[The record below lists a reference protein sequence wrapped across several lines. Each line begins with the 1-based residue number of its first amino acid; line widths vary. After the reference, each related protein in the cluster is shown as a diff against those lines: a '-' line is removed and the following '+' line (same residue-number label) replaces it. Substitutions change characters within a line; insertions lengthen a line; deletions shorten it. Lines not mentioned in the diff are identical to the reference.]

1 MGGFKLG
8 MNLGMILL
16 LLLLQVLLHGAQA
29 VNYVVGGE
37 TVKWSLPQSTGNNAS
52 FYTTWA
58 GSKTFTVG
66 DTLIFIYTAGAH
78 DVLQVRY
85 PSDFKACNTQNP
97 ISVNNS
103 GYTVIPL
110 TMTGSSYFMCG
121 VPGHCVQGMNLEVV
135 VMTSE
140 ESAPSPN
147 SPGTAN
153 SPLPI
158 SQGGPTSPP
167 TAITV
172 EAPTAQQGN
181 GAILQP
187 PASTVTLFVGAAA
200 AALLG
205 WVVVSLF

>member
-1 MGGFKLG
+1 MEISSAYNILDQISCFLFLG
-8 MNLGMILL
+8 CCC
-16 LLLLQVLLHGAQA
+16 A
-29 VNYVVGGE
+29 V
-37 TVKWSLPQSTGNNAS
+37 
-52 FYTTWA
+52 
-58 GSKTFTVG
+58 
-66 DTLIFIYTAGAH
+66 FIYTAGAH

-121 VPGHCVQGMNLEVV
+121 IPGHCVQGMNLEVV

-158 SQGGPTSPP
+158 SQGGPTSPSP

-172 EAPTAQQGN
+172 EAPAAQQGN

-187 PASTVTLFVGAAA
+187 PAPTVTLFVGAAA

-205 WVVVSLF
+205 WVVASLL

>member
-1 MGGFKLG
+1 
-8 MNLGMILL
+8 
-16 LLLLQVLLHGAQA
+16 
-29 VNYVVGGE
+29 
-37 TVKWSLPQSTGNNAS
+37 
-52 FYTTWA
+52 
-58 GSKTFTVG
+58 
-66 DTLIFIYTAGAH
+66 
-78 DVLQVRY
+78 
-85 PSDFKACNTQNP
+85 
-97 ISVNNS
+97 
-103 GYTVIPL
+103 
-110 TMTGSSYFMCG
+110 MCG
-121 VPGHCVQGMNLEVV
+121 IPGHCVQGMNLEVV
-135 VMTSE
+135 VMTPE

-158 SQGGPTSPP
+158 SQGGPTSPPP

>member
-1 MGGFKLG
+1 MIKFFIKLKV
-8 MNLGMILL
+8 LVCISRIRRTSRVQLIVSRILEFGDQQCLQHFRPDLIFL
-16 LLLLQVLLHGAQA
+16 LFLFIFYCCCA
-29 VNYVVGGE
+29 V
-37 TVKWSLPQSTGNNAS
+37 
-52 FYTTWA
+52 
-58 GSKTFTVG
+58 
-66 DTLIFIYTAGAH
+66 FIYTAGAH

-121 VPGHCVQGMNLEVV
+121 IPGHCVQGMNLEVV

-167 TAITV
+167 PTAITV
-172 EAPTAQQGN
+172 EAPAAQQGN

-187 PASTVTLFVGAAA
+187 PASTVKHYSW
-200 AALLG
+200 ALLLLLCWGG
-205 WVVVSLF
+205 W